1 MEDLKCK
8 GEEMNMI
15 TVVEAAD
22 RLDISPRRVQKLIQT
37 GVLPATKV
45 TSRMYLLNPKDVE
58 VAKKTR
64 NRKSG
69 RPKKEG

>member
-1 MEDLKCK
+1 
-8 GEEMNMI
+8 MNMI
-15 TVVEAAD
+15 TVTEASR
-22 RLDISPRRVQKLIQT
+22 RLGVSVRRVQKLIQT

>member
-1 MEDLKCK
+1 
-8 GEEMNMI
+8 MNMM
-15 TVVEAAD
+15 TVAEAAE
-22 RLDISPRRVQKLIQT
+22 LLGISTRRVQRLIQT

-45 TSRMYLLNPKDVE
+45 TSRMYLLDPKDVE

-64 NRKSG
+64 NKKSG